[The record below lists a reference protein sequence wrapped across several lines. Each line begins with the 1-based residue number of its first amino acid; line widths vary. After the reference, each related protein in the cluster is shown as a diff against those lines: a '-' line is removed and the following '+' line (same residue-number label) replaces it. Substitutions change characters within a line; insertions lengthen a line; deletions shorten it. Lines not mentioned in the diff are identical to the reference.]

1 MKSRKL
7 KKILNNTDYSIGDHG
22 EYIAVGSPLCHDL
35 FSVNK
40 ETLKVKYAL
49 DTWNKG
55 RKALEREGYEEG
67 LFIWDKLHELVQTGE
82 IKEIIEGHDEISP
95 KLPVFYCE
103 DGKLIESF
111 TDKYGWPNT
120 TYDGVLMYDNTHFK
134 TKVEALKQGIRET
147 KTWAKILNE
156 QIVEKEAEIKNR
168 KENYKQKL
176 AEIEYFESLLKQ

>member
-1 MKSRKL
+1 MKARKL
-7 KKILNNTDYSIGDHG
+7 KEILNNTDYSIGDHG

-40 ETLKVKYAL
+40 KTLKIKYAL

-67 LFIWDKLHELVQTGE
+67 LFIWDKLHELVESGE
-82 IKEIIEGHDEISP
+82 IKEIIEGHDELKV

-103 DGKLIESF
+103 DGKLIESH

-120 TYDGVLMYDNTHFK
+120 TFDGITMYDNTHFK
-134 TKVEALKQGIRET
+134 TREEALKQGISET
-147 KTWAKILNE
+147 GAWIKLLEE
-156 QIVEKEAEIKNR
+156 QIDEKEQEL
-168 KENYKQKL
+168 YKKRQSLLKRID
-176 AEIEYFESLLKQ
+176 EQGYFESLLK